1 MAADGTSEMIGVF
14 PAQPI
19 YKDLEQLV
27 SEVSILECY
36 PYVGSCFC

>member
-1 MAADGTSEMIGVF
+1 MRVQVYLMAADGTSEMIGVF

-36 PYVGSCFC
+36 P